1 MAVQNKVTYQSTVDS
16 LAANNSTGGISEADV
31 RTLYK
36 NLSESVKH
44 VGGEQDLGE
53 DPTAWNLGGFNNRD
67 ASCTNTTNLSIALSN
82 TTASGKYYLRLEN
95 ITGDLTLTLSGAGLV
110 FKSATGNNT
119 TLSILASSNE
129 EILIVIKRLNDN
141 VFFWQYD
148 AAASSGISNVE
159 EDTSPTLGGNL
170 NVDGNNLVSA
180 NGDQRVRILDNNSI
194 KLQAGGIDALDVT
207 TIGLRLFAGIYI
219 DEFLNEDD
227 FSSDSDTGLAT
238 QQSIKAYVDSN
249 VVVKQTATI
258 AVTSAE
264 MLAINTTPKTLVAA
278 QGAGTIIVPKSI
290 TVKHTYVSTTYDT
303 DTLVF
308 AKYDSTGKPGASGGL
323 TIASTATSWIIVSSI
338 NAATTDDITNKALI
352 LSSNTA
358 DPETGDGTFEIVVEY
373 SVITI

>member
-1 MAVQNKVTYQSTVDS
+1 MPVQNKVTYQSTVDS
-16 LAANNSTGGISEADV
+16 LAADNSTGGISETDV

-36 NLSESVKH
+36 NLSDSISH
-44 VGGEQDLGE
+44 VGPTQDLGE
-53 DPTAWNLGGFNNRD
+53 DPTAWDLGGFD
-67 ASCTNTTNLSIALSN
+67 QSEASCTNTTNLSIALSN
-82 TTASGKYYLRLEN
+82 ATSKSVYYLRLLN
-95 ITGDLTLTLSGAGLV
+95 ITGNINLTITGAGLTPV
-110 FKSATGNNT
+110 NAINQTNTLPVTATNGD
-119 TLSILASSNE
+119 E
-129 EILIVIKRLNDN
+129 VLITIKRLNSSI
-141 VFFWQYD
+141 FFWQFNE
-148 AAASSGISNVE
+148 SSGISNVE

-180 NGDQRVRILDNNSI
+180 NGDQRIRILDSNSI

-258 AVTSAE
+258 SISSAE
-264 MLAINTTPKTLVAA
+264 MLAINTTPKILVAA
-278 QGAGTIIVPKSI
+278 QGAGTIIVPKSM

-303 DTLVF
+303 DTLVY
-308 AKYDSTGKPGASGGL
+308 AKYNSTGKPLASSGL
-323 TIASTATSWIIVSSI
+323 TIASTATSWIIVTSI
-338 NAATTDDITNKALI
+338 NPSTTDDITNKALI
-352 LSSNTA
+352 LTTNTA
-358 DPETGDGTFEIVVEY
+358 DPETGDGTFEIVLEY

>member
-1 MAVQNKVTYQSTVDS
+1 MPVQNKVTYQSTVDS
-16 LAANNSTGGISEADV
+16 LAADNSTGGISETDV

-36 NLSESVKH
+36 NLSDSISH
-44 VGGEQDLGE
+44 VGPTQDLGE
-53 DPTAWNLGGFNNRD
+53 DPTAWDLGGFD
-67 ASCTNTTNLSIALSN
+67 QSEASCTNTTNLSIALSN
-82 TTASGKYYLRLEN
+82 ATSKSVYYLRLLN
-95 ITGDLTLTLSGAGLV
+95 ITGNINLTITGAGLTPV
-110 FKSATGNNT
+110 NDINQTNTLPVTATNGD
-119 TLSILASSNE
+119 E
-129 EILIVIKRLNDN
+129 VLITIKRLNSSI
-141 VFFWQYD
+141 FFWQFNG
-148 AAASSGISNVE
+148 AE
-159 EDTSPTLGGNL
+159 GN
-170 NVDGNNLVSA
+170 
-180 NGDQRVRILDNNSI
+180 R
-194 KLQAGGIDALDVT
+194 
-207 TIGLRLFAGIYI
+207 
-219 DEFLNEDD
+219 
-227 FSSDSDTGLAT
+227 
-238 QQSIKAYVDSN
+238 
-249 VVVKQTATI
+249 VVKQTATI